1 MKEKNEMVGGNMVV
15 IGLVIGLIAF
25 IAPIA
30 ILILILIIS
39 AFIKRNNK
47 DDKGNFEETIRGMYI
62 YIILIITLVV
72 IISGIISIFKIGL
85 DIILPEETQSQY
97 SYEKQEKNENIINL
111 TTTLSLVVTS
121 IPIFIYHNKLAK
133 KIKEVKTDEYY
144 IEEIK

>member
-30 ILILILIIS
+30 ILILIIS

-144 IEEIK
+144 IEKIK

>member
-1 MKEKNEMVGGNMVV
+1 MKEKNEIVGGNMVV
-15 IGLVIGLIAF
+15 IGLLIGLIAF

-30 ILILILIIS
+30 ILILIIS

-111 TTTLSLVVTS
+111 TTTFSLVVTS

-144 IEEIK
+144 IEKIK

>member
-15 IGLVIGLIAF
+15 IGLLIGLIAF

-30 ILILILIIS
+30 ILILIIS

>member
-30 ILILILIIS
+30 ILILITS

>member
-1 MKEKNEMVGGNMVV
+1 MKEKNEIVGGNMVV
-15 IGLVIGLIAF
+15 IGLLIGLIAF

-30 ILILILIIS
+30 ILILIIS

-47 DDKGNFEETIRGMYI
+47 DDKENFEETIRGMYI

>member
-30 ILILILIIS
+30 ILILIIS

-133 KIKEVKTDEYY
+133 K
-144 IEEIK
+144 

>member
-1 MKEKNEMVGGNMVV
+1 MKEKNEIVGGNMVV

-30 ILILILIIS
+30 ILILIIS

>member
-1 MKEKNEMVGGNMVV
+1 MKEKNEIVGGNMVV
-15 IGLVIGLIAF
+15 IGLLIGLIAF

-30 ILILILIIS
+30 ILILIIS

-72 IISGIISIFKIGL
+72 IISGIISAFRIGL

-133 KIKEVKTDEYY
+133 KIKEAKTDEYY

>member
-30 ILILILIIS
+30 ILILIIS

-47 DDKGNFEETIRGMYI
+47 DDKENFEETIRGMYI

>member
-30 ILILILIIS
+30 ILILIIS

>member
-30 ILILILIIS
+30 ILISIIS

>member
-1 MKEKNEMVGGNMVV
+1 MVV
-15 IGLVIGLIAF
+15 IGLLIGLIAF

-30 ILILILIIS
+30 ILILIIS

-111 TTTLSLVVTS
+111 TTTLSVVVTS

>member
-1 MKEKNEMVGGNMVV
+1 MKEKNEIVGGNMVV
-15 IGLVIGLIAF
+15 IGLLIGLIAF

-30 ILILILIIS
+30 ILILIIS

>member
-1 MKEKNEMVGGNMVV
+1 MVV
-15 IGLVIGLIAF
+15 IGLLIGLIAF

-30 ILILILIIS
+30 ILILIIS